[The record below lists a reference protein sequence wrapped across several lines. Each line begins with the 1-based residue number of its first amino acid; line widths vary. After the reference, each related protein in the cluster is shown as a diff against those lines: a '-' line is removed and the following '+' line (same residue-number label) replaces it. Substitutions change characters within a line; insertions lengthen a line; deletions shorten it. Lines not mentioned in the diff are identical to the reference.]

1 MARELKRRRP
11 ERPIVLGGPHVSSN
25 LAHGMSFA
33 EFDFAIVGEGET
45 PLAELA
51 DALERGPI
59 CPPSPAWPIAT
70 GSCPDF
76 RRSEN
81 RDCPLLTECR
91 QWREL
96 VVNPP
101 APRIDDLDALPFP
114 AYDLAADLSL
124 YTPPPCNYKK
134 LPAANVITS
143 RGCPNQCT
151 FCDRSVF
158 GQLLRQR
165 SAENVAAEIEHLWNE
180 YHVRE
185 IAFVDDTFTLRPQ
198 RIRELFAILDRKNI
212 AFPWTCMSRVSAVDE
227 DLLKFMRDH
236 GCWHISFGIESG
248 NEEILERIKKKISL
262 EQARRVIGW
271 CAKLGIRTKGFFIVG
286 HPGETLETIDESI
299 REALGMKLDDVV
311 VTINTPIPGSP
322 QYKEAAA
329 NGTLD
334 ETDWSKFNYWRPVF
348 VPHGLTREQLL
359 AKHREFYRR
368 FYFRPRI
375 LWRYFLSF
383 LSPSGPRRL
392 LALLR
397 SLPFLLFREKSNPPA
412 SGIAKRRASRRA
424 DRRSR
429 ARISIALGKPRRSRR
444 CRNRSERCGLLARPM
459 ISRKERGHGRHRHL
473 EKAGEELP
481 RAMRTLPAPTPVR
494 DAEDAVMDAIP
505 LQRLRHGELPASPAV
520 DARGWAMQEMR
531 LLRPAPVD
539 DVRRDRRDSRPT
551 RSILARMKPRKDIRG
566 IGCSDWGYASC
577 WPRSSTTSTP
587 STIAS
592 RGSIC
597 ATWIGRDGRRRAST
611 SSLAPTCW
619 STSSRRWSGRSRT
632 CAGC

>member
-1 MARELKRRRP
+1 MRVLLIYPPISKEERYSSAIGSAGGRQMPLGVFYLASSLRRRGHEVAVIDGEAENLTAADILERAEQFQPGLVGISTTTVAFHRALEVARELKRRRP

-33 EFDFAIVGEGET
+33 EFDFAIVGEGEK
-45 PLAELA
+45 PLADLA
-51 DALERGPI
+51 DALERGSDLAAVASLAYRKRDVASGADIPV
-59 CPPSPAWPIAT
+59 CHECCVSP
-70 GSCPDF
+70 G
-76 RRSEN
+76 RQ
-81 RDCPLLTECR
+81 ECLPHR
-91 QWREL
+91 GQL
-96 VVNPP
+96 IVNPV

-185 IAFVDDTFTLRPQ
+185 IAFVDNTFTLRPQ
-198 RIRELFAILDRKNI
+198 RIRELFAILDRKGI
-212 AFPWTCMSRVSAVDE
+212 RFPWTCMSRVSAVDE
-227 DLLKFMRDH
+227 DLLRFMRDH

-248 NEEILERIKKKISL
+248 NEEILKRIKKKISL
-262 EQARRVIGW
+262 EQARQVIGW

-299 REALGMKLDDVV
+299 REALRMKLDDVV

-334 ETDWSKFNYWRPVF
+334 VTDWSKFNYWRPVF

-359 AKHREFYRR
+359 LKHREFYRR

-375 LWRYFLSF
+375 LWRYGLSF

-392 LALLR
+392 LLLLR
-397 SLPFLLFREKSNPPA
+397 SLPFLLFREKNKPA
-412 SGIAKRRASRRA
+412 GEAEHVAEVGGGSSIPSPHFRRAA
-424 DRRSR
+424 DRQAAGIEQETAGSQRS
-429 ARISIALGKPRRSRR
+429 PEN
-444 CRNRSERCGLLARPM
+444 NR
-459 ISRKERGHGRHRHL
+459 
-473 EKAGEELP
+473 
-481 RAMRTLPAPTPVR
+481 
-494 DAEDAVMDAIP
+494 
-505 LQRLRHGELPASPAV
+505 
-520 DARGWAMQEMR
+520 
-531 LLRPAPVD
+531 
-539 DVRRDRRDSRPT
+539 
-551 RSILARMKPRKDIRG
+551 
-566 IGCSDWGYASC
+566 
-577 WPRSSTTSTP
+577 
-587 STIAS
+587 
-592 RGSIC
+592 
-597 ATWIGRDGRRRAST
+597 
-611 SSLAPTCW
+611 
-619 STSSRRWSGRSRT
+619 
-632 CAGC
+632 

>member
-1 MARELKRRRP
+1 MRVLLIYPPISKEERYSSAIGSAGGRQMPLGVFYLASSLRRRGHEVAVIDGEAENLTAADILERAEQFQPGLVGISTTTVAFHRALEVARELKRRRP

-33 EFDFAIVGEGET
+33 EFDFAIVGEGEK
-45 PLAELA
+45 PLADLA
-51 DALERGPI
+51 DALERGSDLAAVASLAYRKRDVASGADIPV
-59 CPPSPAWPIAT
+59 CHECCVSP
-70 GSCPDF
+70 G
-76 RRSEN
+76 RQ
-81 RDCPLLTECR
+81 ECLPHR
-91 QWREL
+91 GQL
-96 VVNPP
+96 IVNPV

-185 IAFVDDTFTLRPQ
+185 IAFVDNTFTLRPQ
-198 RIRELFAILDRKNI
+198 RIRELFAILDRKGI
-212 AFPWTCMSRVSAVDE
+212 RFPWTCMSRVSAVDE
-227 DLLKFMRDH
+227 DLLRFMRDH

-248 NEEILERIKKKISL
+248 NEEILKRIKKKISL
-262 EQARRVIGW
+262 EQARQVIGW

-299 REALGMKLDDVV
+299 REALRMKLDNVV

-334 ETDWSKFNYWRPVF
+334 VTDWSKFNYWRPVF

-359 AKHREFYRR
+359 LKHREFYRR

-375 LWRYFLSF
+375 LWRYGLSF

-392 LALLR
+392 LLLLR
-397 SLPFLLFREKSNPPA
+397 SLPFLLFREKNKPA
-412 SGIAKRRASRRA
+412 GEAEHVAEVGGGSSIPSPHFRRAA
-424 DRRSR
+424 DRQAAGIEQETAGSQRS
-429 ARISIALGKPRRSRR
+429 PEN
-444 CRNRSERCGLLARPM
+444 NR
-459 ISRKERGHGRHRHL
+459 
-473 EKAGEELP
+473 
-481 RAMRTLPAPTPVR
+481 
-494 DAEDAVMDAIP
+494 
-505 LQRLRHGELPASPAV
+505 
-520 DARGWAMQEMR
+520 
-531 LLRPAPVD
+531 
-539 DVRRDRRDSRPT
+539 
-551 RSILARMKPRKDIRG
+551 
-566 IGCSDWGYASC
+566 
-577 WPRSSTTSTP
+577 
-587 STIAS
+587 
-592 RGSIC
+592 
-597 ATWIGRDGRRRAST
+597 
-611 SSLAPTCW
+611 
-619 STSSRRWSGRSRT
+619 
-632 CAGC
+632 

>member
-1 MARELKRRRP
+1 MRVLLIYPPISKEERYSSAIGSAGGRQMPLGVFYLASCLRQRGHEVAVIDGEAENLTAADILRAERFQPGLVGISTTTVAFHRALQVARELKRQQP
-11 ERPIVLGGPHVSSN
+11 DRPIIIGGPHVSSN
-25 LAHGMSFA
+25 LSHGMSFP
-33 EFDFAIVGEGET
+33 EFDFAIVGEGEKS
-45 PLAELA
+45 LADLA
-51 DALERGPI
+51 DALEHGTDLSAVASLAYRKGDAASGADIPV
-59 CPPSPAWPIAT
+59 CQ
-70 GSCPDF
+70 
-76 RRSEN
+76 
-81 RDCPLLTECR
+81 ECR
-91 QWREL
+91 TSPGRQECLPHRGEL
-96 VVNPP
+96 IVDPP
-101 APRIDDLDALPFP
+101 AARSTISDAMPFP

-165 SAENVAAEIEHLWNE
+165 SAANVAAEIEHLWNE

-198 RIRELFAILDRKNI
+198 RIRELFAILDRKGI
-212 AFPWTCMSRVSAVDE
+212 RFPWTCMSRVSAVDE
-227 DLLKFMRDH
+227 DLLRFMREH

-248 NEEILERIKKKISL
+248 NEEILQRIKKKISL

-299 REALGMKLDDVV
+299 REALRMKLDDVV

-359 AKHREFYRR
+359 LKHREFYRR

-375 LWRYFLSF
+375 FWRYGLSF

-392 LALLR
+392 LLLCAACR
-397 SLPFLLFREKSNPPA
+397 SCCSA
-412 SGIAKRRASRRA
+412 RRAGRPTADLVVQPSRLPRQA
-424 DRRSR
+424 RRLHHKPVSGRYR
-429 ARISIALGKPRRSRR
+429 ARISNLRNMPRR
-444 CRNRSERCGLLARPM
+444 N
-459 ISRKERGHGRHRHL
+459 
-473 EKAGEELP
+473 
-481 RAMRTLPAPTPVR
+481 
-494 DAEDAVMDAIP
+494 
-505 LQRLRHGELPASPAV
+505 
-520 DARGWAMQEMR
+520 
-531 LLRPAPVD
+531 
-539 DVRRDRRDSRPT
+539 
-551 RSILARMKPRKDIRG
+551 
-566 IGCSDWGYASC
+566 
-577 WPRSSTTSTP
+577 
-587 STIAS
+587 
-592 RGSIC
+592 
-597 ATWIGRDGRRRAST
+597 
-611 SSLAPTCW
+611 
-619 STSSRRWSGRSRT
+619 
-632 CAGC
+632 